1 MQSVH
6 EKDNKGGAPL
16 QDACWGGY
24 LENMRLLPID
34 RELGGDPIF
43 IRTNVGGFKSAVV
56 VFSVS
61 GRQQTH

>member
-16 QDACWGGY
+16 HDACLGGY

-43 IRTNVGGFKSAVV
+43 IKTFARPLS
-56 VFSVS
+56 
-61 GRQQTH
+61 